1 MSTGIHKC
9 SCGTHFGLKVEL
21 VLHCSETGHAAWAPP
36 VVAAPEP
43 VAVEAAPVVEAP
55 VAKKPRLSPK
65 VARPLLAAALLA
77 SLLGFNV
84 LMEKAVQ
91 TCTALQTTF
100 ASQVVCP

>member
-21 VLHCSETGHAAWAPP
+21 VLHCSETGHTAWAPP
-36 VVAAPEP
+36 VAVAAAEP
-43 VAVEAAPVVEAP
+43 VVVEAP
-55 VAKKPRLSPK
+55 AVEAPAARKPRLSPK

-84 LMEKAVQ
+84 MMEKAVQ

>member
-21 VLHCSETGHAAWAPP
+21 VLHCNETGHTAWTPD
-36 VVAAPEP
+36 VLLVSAPEP
-43 VAVEAAPVVEAP
+43 TVETPAVELPAAR
-55 VAKKPRLSPK
+55 KPRLSPK